1 MTDVFLKFCKENYGQ
16 HEGECVARVKE
27 VYKALKLQEL
37 YANYEESSYKDV
49 LNLIDA
55 VNVALPKEMF
65 REYARKIYK
74 RKK

>member
-1 MTDVFLKFCKENYGQ
+1 MKFCKESYGQ
-16 HEGECVARVKE
+16 HEADCVARVKE

-55 VNVALPKEMF
+55 INVALPKEMF
-65 REYARKIYK
+65 CEYARKIYK